1 MNFYQEGVIRT
12 WERKMKSITRLILV
26 VVLIFSFVVAE
37 INAKKEPVQQG
48 GKESS
53 RESHQAKELTA
64 DWDYKLRLDS
74 KHFALFT
81 TSPTSVAESIPEFA
95 ENVYELFCNEFGD
108 TGMMIP
114 KKLKIYLFN
123 KKKEYIRYMES
134 KGMTVDKTWGP
145 TPLYSSYSD
154 AVLLLRQGQSRG
166 YLLQSMAHE
175 ITHSLSVSLFKS
187 LYNSGA
193 WVMEGIAYYVGMS
206 VKLKKK
212 RIILGEIHQT
222 WKSQIM
228 GIIKEMFRQKKFV
241 PLRKF
246 INMRETALK
255 RINFHLQAF
264 SLFHFLQEV
273 EDSKYKIGFHRYLG
287 EICTGRGGGAEVFE
301 ECVGKISEIEPA
313 YLKYIRKL
321 KPNTRLSIR

>member
-1 MNFYQEGVIRT
+1 
-12 WERKMKSITRLILV
+12 MKSITRLILV
-26 VVLIFSFVVAE
+26 VLLIFSFVVVE
-37 INAKKEPVQQG
+37 INAKGEPVQQG
-48 GKESS
+48 RKESS
-53 RESHQAKELTA
+53 RESHQVKELTA

-81 TSPTSVAESIPEFA
+81 TSPKSVAKSIPEFA
-95 ENVYELFCNEFGD
+95 ENVYESFCYEFGD
-108 TGMMIP
+108 TRMMIP

-134 KGMTVDKTWGP
+134 KGMIVDKIWEP

-175 ITHSLSVSLFKS
+175 ITHSLSADLFKS

-193 WVMEGIAYYVGMS
+193 WVIEGIAYYVGMS
-206 VKLKKK
+206 VNLKKK
-212 RIILGEIHQT
+212 RVVLGEIHQT

-228 GIIKEMFRQKKFV
+228 GVIKEMFRQKKFI

-273 EDSKYKIGFHRYLG
+273 EGSKYKIGFHRYLS
-287 EICTGRGGGAEVFE
+287 EICTWRGGGAEVFE

-313 YLKYIRKL
+313 YLKYIRRL